1 MAVKVI
7 TLRFNYEFS
16 RVYKRGRFAVGK
28 YLSVHCFKRP
38 SGLKHNTTTIP
49 ANINRIGFCANKKQL
64 GAVSRNRAKRLM
76 REAYYQVASDISL
89 GNDIVI
95 TLKTC
100 EKLPTYRD
108 IEKDMNKLLGR
119 LNLINSESRNDCEG
133 NNSDGKVVPEV
144 HITEY

>member
-1 MAVKVI
+1 MKVN

-16 RVYKRGRFAVGK
+16 RVYKRGGFAIGK

-38 SGLKHNTTTIP
+38 KGLKHNTTTIP
-49 ANINRIGFCANKKQL
+49 TDINRIGFCANKKQL

-89 GNDIVI
+89 GYDIVF

-100 EKLPTYRD
+100 EKLPTYQD
-108 IEKDMNKLLGR
+108 ISKDMNKLLSR
-119 LNLINSESRNDCEG
+119 LNLINSENSENKDDCSSNDCNG
-133 NNSDGKVVPEV
+133 
-144 HITEY
+144 